1 MQGWHEGGLMRGVF
15 SRARRVGGLLAVLVI
30 LVVPVAVADDAT
42 GGPPPAPA
50 ARIGNPGGVAA
61 ESEPSF
67 FEWCLA
73 WLVTLQ
79 SRIGNPGG

>member
-1 MQGWHEGGLMRGVF
+1 MRGVF
-15 SRARRVGGLLAVLVI
+15 SRARRVGALFAVLVI
-30 LVVPVAVADDAT
+30 LVVPAAAAEDVTA
-42 GGPPPAPA
+42 GPPPAPA

-61 ESEPSF
+61 ESEPWLF
-67 FEWCLA
+67 TWWLA